1 MKKGEFYKDSFSAIL
16 NQYLIK
22 LREEERLEHKSNV
35 LLVIA
40 GVVGYIYFSFN
51 LLPSNNWKYLPF
63 IPLIVIYFI
72 SIYNIIPHR
81 NITPWIA
88 EPDFKKLEEDTSKD
102 TEPIYKQLICEMY
115 SLTTEADR
123 DRLNKKRIWILA
135 SICFLIW
142 SFSWLIIIN
151 VFFSE
156 PIIMFVCIMFFSYVE
171 LAIIY
176 LYWNTHIKKLK
187 KRMKDIDSKCKIIQS

>member
-1 MKKGEFYKDSFSAIL
+1 MKKNEFYKDSFSAIL

-22 LREEERLEHKSNV
+22 LREEERLEYKSNV

-51 LLPSNNWKYLPF
+51 LLPSTNWKYLAF
-63 IPLIVIYFI
+63 IPLILIYFI

-88 EPDFKKLEEDTSKD
+88 EPDFKKLEEDISKD
-102 TEPIYKQLICEMY
+102 TEPIYKQLICEIY

-123 DRLNKKRIWILA
+123 DR
-135 SICFLIW
+135 
-142 SFSWLIIIN
+142 
-151 VFFSE
+151 
-156 PIIMFVCIMFFSYVE
+156 
-171 LAIIY
+171 
-176 LYWNTHIKKLK
+176 
-187 KRMKDIDSKCKIIQS
+187 